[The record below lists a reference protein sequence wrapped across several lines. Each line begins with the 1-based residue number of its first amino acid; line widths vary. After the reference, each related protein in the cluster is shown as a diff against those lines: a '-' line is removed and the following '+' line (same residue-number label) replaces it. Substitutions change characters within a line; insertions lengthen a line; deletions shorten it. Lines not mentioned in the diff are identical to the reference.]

1 MQVVLRKINLK
12 SYVILFLGLL
22 FSPFLTVA
30 QQVVTGQVLDANNE
44 PIINATVRIKGTGA
58 GTYTDVDGRFS
69 LKSPIKP
76 PIYLVVTMLGYDSA
90 MVEALDFNKPITIIL
105 KEEAIQVETIEIIK
119 DRKTEKEKE
128 SPMTVERLDLIAIKE
143 TPAANFYD
151 GLGSL
156 KGVDVTSA
164 SMGFKVINTRG
175 FNSTR
180 PVRSLQI
187 IDGIDNQAPGLN
199 FSLGN
204 LVGASELDVQSVDL
218 IVGASSSMYGPGA
231 FNGVISM
238 TTKNPFLHPGL
249 SVQLKVGGRDLF
261 DGAIRYARVFKDK
274 KGEDRFAFKL
284 NTSFMRAYDWE
295 ATNADS
301 TYKSE
306 AGPNN
311 PGGYNAVNRY
321 GDEQAFYL
329 NPITSPGVGYFFRS
343 GYWEKDLV
351 DYNTK
356 SIKLAG
362 SLHYKIPGSK
372 LEAVYGYS
380 FGTGTTV
387 FQGDNRYSLRDLVFQ
402 QHKIEIQSDK
412 ISIQAYVSLEDAG
425 KSYDAVRTALFLQD
439 QAKPNSAWLAD
450 YTAQWRR
457 TYDRQVR
464 QLADF
469 NFDTA
474 TPQQINDF
482 LATIQ
487 DSLTRWH
494 ARTRAFAD
502 GKGNPFFPYQPRFA
516 PGTPEFT
523 RRFREITSNPNA
535 REGTRLLDFSKL
547 YHIQSKY
554 TLDSPWLEEQK
565 MHVQV
570 GASYRL
576 YTPDSRGTVFSDT
589 LINAEDSSLGYKR
602 ISVWEAGV
610 FGHIE
615 KKLLEEKLKL
625 SFSLR
630 LDKNQNFAPLL
641 TPAFSVV
648 YTHDKKHNFRFL
660 ASSAIRNPTLQD
672 QYLYL
677 NLGRA
682 IIIGN
687 LEGVNNVVELRD
699 YLDWLNSTNPRVRD
713 LYAQNKI
720 INVDPVKPER
730 AITFELGYKG
740 NILNNLY
747 VDAGYFY
754 SLYFDFL
761 GFKFIST
768 VPDSITYLSQI
779 YRVTTNARDM
789 VTTQGFSIGFNY
801 FIWKYFELN
810 GNYTWNILERHGS
823 TDPIIPAFNTP
834 RHKFNIGFA
843 GRDIKIKIGE
853 REIKNWGF
861 NFNFKWVESFFF
873 EGAPAPFNYFTGIIP
888 TYYVLDGQVNY
899 TVPKWK
905 TTFKLGA
912 TNLLNR
918 EYLQVYGGPYIGR
931 MGYFSI
937 NIDLK

>member
-1 MQVVLRKINLK
+1 MLVILRKIYLK
-12 SYVILFLGLL
+12 SYVIFFLGLVL
-22 FSPFLTVA
+22 SPFFALA
-30 QQVVTGQVLDANNE
+30 QQMVTGQVLDANSE
-44 PIINATVRIKGTGA
+44 PIINAIVRIKGTNA
-58 GTYTDVDGRFS
+58 GTYTDIEGKFS

-90 MVEALDFNKPITIIL
+90 LVEVLDFNKPVAITL
-105 KEEAIQVETIEIIK
+105 KEEVIQVETIEIIK

-164 SMGFKVINTRG
+164 SMGFKIINTRG

-187 IDGIDNQAPGLN
+187 IDGVDNQAPGLN

-249 SVQLKVGGRDLF
+249 SVQLKVGERDLF
-261 DGAIRYARVFKDK
+261 DGAVRYARVFKDK
-274 KGEDRFAFKL
+274 EGRDRFAFKL

-306 AGPNN
+306 AGPKN

-321 GDEQAFYL
+321 GDERAFFL

-372 LEAVYGYS
+372 LEAIYGYS

-402 QHKIEIQSDK
+402 QHKLELQSDK
-412 ISIQAYVSLEDAG
+412 ISVQAYVSLEDAG

-439 QAKPNSAWLAD
+439 QAKPDFAWLSD
-450 YTAQWRR
+450 YTAEWRR
-457 TYDRQVR
+457 RYDPRLR
-464 QLADF
+464 RLADF

-474 TPQQINDF
+474 TPRQIADF
-482 LATIQ
+482 LAAIQ
-487 DSLTRWH
+487 DSLTQWH

-502 GKGNPFFPYQPRFA
+502 GKGNPFFPYRARFE
-516 PGTPEFT
+516 PGTPEFI

-535 REGTRLLDFSKL
+535 REGSRLIDFSKL
-547 YHIQSKY
+547 YHMQGKY
-554 TLDSPWLEEQK
+554 TIDHPWLQEQK
-565 MHVQV
+565 MLIQV
-570 GASYRL
+570 GASFRL
-576 YTPDSRGTVFSDT
+576 YVPDSRGTVFSDT
-589 LINAEDSSLGYKR
+589 LINSQDSSLGYRR
-602 ISVWEAGV
+602 ISVWEVGV
-610 FGHIE
+610 FSHIE
-615 KKLLEEKLKL
+615 KKLLDEKLKL
-625 SFSLR
+625 NFSLR

-641 TPAFSVV
+641 TPAFSTV
-648 YTHDKKHNFRFL
+648 YTYEKKHNFRFL
-660 ASSAIRNPTLQD
+660 IASAIRNPTLQD
-672 QYLYL
+672 QYLYF

-687 LEGVNNVVELRD
+687 LEGVNNVVELQD
-699 YLDWLNSTNPRVRD
+699 YLNWLNSTSPRVRD
-713 LYAQNKI
+713 LYSQNKI
-720 INVDPVKPER
+720 INVKPVKPER
-730 AITFELGYKG
+730 AVTFELGYKG
-740 NILNNLY
+740 NLLDNLY
-747 VDAGYFY
+747 LDAGYFY

-768 VPDSITYLSQI
+768 IPDSITYLSQV

-789 VTTQGFSIGFNY
+789 VTTQGFSLGFNY

-834 RHKFNIGFA
+834 RHKFNMGFT
-843 GRDIKIKIGE
+843 GRDIKFRLGGQ
-853 REIKNWGF
+853 EIRNWGF

-918 EYLQVYGGPYIGR
+918 QYLQVYGGPYIGR
-931 MGYFSI
+931 LAYFSI

>member
-1 MQVVLRKINLK
+1 MLVILRKIYLK
-12 SYVILFLGLL
+12 SYVIFFLGLVL
-22 FSPFLTVA
+22 SPFFALA
-30 QQVVTGQVLDANNE
+30 QQMVTGQVLDANNE
-44 PIINATVRIKGTGA
+44 PIINATVRIKGTNA
-58 GTYTDVDGRFS
+58 GTYTDIEGKFS

-90 MVEALDFNKPITIIL
+90 SVEVLDFTKPVTITL

-164 SMGFKVINTRG
+164 SMGFKIINTRG

-187 IDGIDNQAPGLN
+187 IDGVDNQAPGLN

-249 SVQLKVGGRDLF
+249 SVQLKVGERDLF
-261 DGAIRYARVFKDK
+261 DGAVRYARVFKDK
-274 KGEDRFAFKL
+274 EGRDRFAFKL

-306 AGPNN
+306 AGPKN

-321 GDEQAFYL
+321 GDERAFFL

-372 LEAVYGYS
+372 LEAIYGYS

-402 QHKIEIQSDK
+402 QHKLELQSDK
-412 ISIQAYVSLEDAG
+412 ISVQAYVSLEDAG

-439 QAKPNSAWLAD
+439 QAKPDFAWLAD
-450 YTAQWRR
+450 YTAEWRR
-457 TYDRQVR
+457 RYDRKVR

-469 NFDTA
+469 NFDAA
-474 TPQQINDF
+474 TPRQIADF

-502 GKGNPFFPYQPRFA
+502 GKGNPFFPYQPRFE
-516 PGTPEFT
+516 PGTPEFIQ
-523 RRFREITSNPNA
+523 RFREITSNPNA
-535 REGTRLLDFSKL
+535 REGTRLIDFSKL
-547 YHIQSKY
+547 YHIQGKY
-554 TLDSPWLEEQK
+554 TLDHPWLEEQK
-565 MHVQV
+565 MRVQV
-570 GASYRL
+570 GASFRL

-589 LINAEDSSLGYKR
+589 LINPEDSSLGYRR
-602 ISVWEAGV
+602 ISVWETGV
-610 FGHIE
+610 FGHLE

-625 SFSLR
+625 GFSLR

-641 TPAFSVV
+641 TPAFSAV
-648 YTHDKKHNFRFL
+648 YTHEKKHNFRFL
-660 ASSAIRNPTLQD
+660 IASAIRNPTLQD
-672 QYLYL
+672 QYLYF

-687 LEGVNNVVELRD
+687 LEGVNNVIELQD
-699 YLDWLNSTNPRVRD
+699 YLDWLNSTSPRVQD
-713 LYAQNKI
+713 LYSQNKI
-720 INVDPVKPER
+720 IDIKPVKPER
-730 AITFELGYKG
+730 AVTFELGYKG
-740 NILNNLY
+740 NLLDNLY

-768 VPDSITYLSQI
+768 IPDSITYLSQV
-779 YRVTTNARDM
+779 YRVTANARDR
-789 VTTQGFSIGFNY
+789 VTTQGFSLGFNY

-843 GRDIKIKIGE
+843 GRDIKFRLGGQ
-853 REIKNWGF
+853 EIRNWGF
-861 NFNFKWVESFFF
+861 NFNLKWVESFFF

-888 TYYVLDGQVNY
+888 TYYVLDGQVSY
-899 TVPKWK
+899 TAPKWK

-918 EYLQVYGGPYIGR
+918 QYLQVYGGPYIGR
-931 MGYFSI
+931 LAYFSI